1 MFYWAADRHI
11 VCRSRRQYTLTEAA
25 NSSTSSA
32 SAQCKPAP
40 KGHIFK
46 SQKQCKTP
54 PAQPS
59 VVYRASTPV
68 PPGGGKTHV
77 LCHPSASSHHKLHSD
92 HIWLRRSTLLEESE
106 LASLEELLEDQL
118 VSLEELFEDGL
129 VVRGAAHGVGGHG
142 GLASPCQVLLGFP
155 TILFER
161 KPSEEEK
168 SFLNNIDIISTGNM
182 AWSNSSDCTTG

>member
-1 MFYWAADRHI
+1 MTNFGSRRRKARPADVYWAADRHI
-11 VCRSRRQYTLTEAA
+11 VCRRRRQYTLTEAA
-25 NSSTSSA
+25 SSSTFSA

-46 SQKQCKTP
+46 SQKQCITP

-106 LASLEELLEDQL
+106 LASREELLEDQPVSLEELLEDQL

-129 VVRGAAHGVGGHG
+129 VVGGAAHGVGGHG
-142 GLASPCQVLLGFP
+142 GLASPCQVLLGF
-155 TILFER
+155 
-161 KPSEEEK
+161 
-168 SFLNNIDIISTGNM
+168 
-182 AWSNSSDCTTG
+182 

>member
-1 MFYWAADRHI
+1 MATFRSRQKKAWPADVYWAVDRHI

-25 NSSTSSA
+25 SGSTSSA

-46 SQKQCKTP
+46 SQKQCITP
-54 PAQPS
+54 PSPTQCS
-59 VVYRASTPV
+59 VQSQYPSTPWRRQNTRTL
-68 PPGGGKTHV
+68 PPPR
-77 LCHPSASSHHKLHSD
+77 PSASSHHKLHSD
-92 HIWLRRSTLLEESE
+92 HIWLRQSTRLEESE

-155 TILFER
+155 TILF
-161 KPSEEEK
+161 
-168 SFLNNIDIISTGNM
+168 
-182 AWSNSSDCTTG
+182 